1 MGQTIKGTSYM
12 SSMALASVRSTV
24 NGPLQEQQESIVRN
38 VLTDEDLLRRCAG
51 GDGLSLEELTR
62 RHQAPIYR
70 FLLRML
76 GSPEDAEE
84 AALDVF
90 VRAWQHA
97 GRFQYR
103 AKVATWLYRIAVNI
117 ARDIHSRKRSRPQ
130 EPWPE
135 NDDLIGM
142 SVGSAETD
150 AILNLERNLSSQKL
164 RTALQSLSES
174 DRLILV
180 LYYLE
185 DRDYDEIQAI
195 TGLSYT
201 VLKTRLARA
210 RKRLRIFMGEEN

>member
-1 MGQTIKGTSYM
+1 M
-12 SSMALASVRSTV
+12 SSVAWAPVNRAVSGRGPEQSETIARS
-24 NGPLQEQQESIVRN
+24 
-38 VLTDEDLLRRCAG
+38 VLTDEDLLRRCAD
-51 GDGLSLEELTR
+51 GDGSSLEELTR
-62 RHQAPIYR
+62 RHQAAIYR

-117 ARDIHSRKRSRPQ
+117 ARDVHSRKRSRPQ

-135 NDDLIGM
+135 NGDLLSM

-150 AILNLERNLSSQKL
+150 ALTNLERNLSSQKL
-164 RTALQSLSES
+164 KVALQSLSDG

-210 RKRLRIFMGEEN
+210 RKRLRSIIGEEN

>member
-1 MGQTIKGTSYM
+1 MAWITAGGAVNPRGQDRPETMDRT
-12 SSMALASVRSTV
+12 LV
-24 NGPLQEQQESIVRN
+24 
-38 VLTDEDLLRRCAG
+38 TDEDLLKRCAE
-51 GDGLSLEELTR
+51 GDGSAMEELSR
-62 RHQAPIYR
+62 RHQGPIYR

-90 VRAWQHA
+90 VRAWQHS

-117 ARDIHSRKRSRPQ
+117 ARDVHSRNRSRPQ

-135 NDDLIGM
+135 NDDLLGM

-150 AILNLERNLSSQKL
+150 AIINLERAVSSEKL
-164 RTALQSLSES
+164 RTALQGLTER

-210 RKRLRIFMGEEN
+210 RKRLRTTMGEEN